1 MQFPTVRRA
10 FETLVRTLPPDEVTT
25 RGAEVDPRDG
35 GLAREDVEAI
45 WDAAVGAYETGLYPA
60 LQVCVRRR
68 GQVVL
73 DRAIGH
79 LRGNAPDDPRDAH
92 RELATPRTLFNLF
105 SASKAV
111 TAMLV
116 HLLDERHLLH
126 LDDPV
131 AHYLPELGKHGKH
144 RITLRHVLTHRAGI
158 PQIPPELVDV
168 SLLSRPREILQLL
181 ADSKPRH
188 YAGRKLAYHALTGGF
203 VLGAV
208 IERVTGKDPRAF
220 LRDEIA
226 RPLGFDAFGFGVP
239 PHRLREVA
247 VNAFT
252 GPPLVPPFSTL
263 IKRALSVEIHEAVRL
278 TNDPRFLDAIV
289 PAGNICASANEASRF
304 MQLLLDGGTLDG
316 VRVFDPRTIRR
327 AIAEDSYLEVDLT
340 LGLPIR
346 YSMGFM
352 LGARVASLY
361 GLETTRAFGHL
372 GFTNIMM
379 WADPERDVAVAVMT
393 SGKPVLSAGLLRTL
407 WLPQVIARRCPRDW
421 GGGRDSCLRGDAS
434 RRVVG

>member
-1 MQFPTVRRA
+1 MQFPSVRRA
-10 FETLVRTLPPDEVTT
+10 FETLVRTLPPEQVTT
-25 RGAEVDPRDG
+25 IGEEADPREG

-45 WDAAVGAYETGLYPA
+45 WSAAVGAYESGLYPA
-60 LQVCVRRR
+60 LQLCLRRR
-68 GQVVL
+68 GKVMI

-79 LRGNAPDDPRDAH
+79 LRGNAPDDPPDAY

-111 TAMLV
+111 TAMLI
-116 HLLDERHLLH
+116 HLLDERRLIH

-131 AHYLPELGKHGKH
+131 AHYLPEFGKHGKH

-158 PQIPPELVDV
+158 PQIPAEYVDV
-168 SLLSRPREILQLL
+168 DLLAHPDRILQLL
-181 ADSKPRH
+181 SDSKPYH

-208 IERVTGKDPRAF
+208 IERVTGKDARAF
-220 LRDEIA
+220 LRDEVL
-226 RPLGFDAFGFGVP
+226 RPLKFDAFEYGVP
-239 PHRLREVA
+239 PARLHDVA

-252 GPPLVPPFSTL
+252 GPTPVPPFSGL
-263 IKRALSVEIHEAVRL
+263 IRRALGIEMRSGVRMS
-278 TNDPRFLDAIV
+278 NDPRFLHAIV
-289 PAGNICASANEASRF
+289 PAGNICASANETSRF
-304 MQLLLDGGTLDG
+304 MQLLLDGGALDG
-316 VRVFDPRTIRR
+316 VRVFDNRTIQR

-361 GLETTRAFGHL
+361 GLETTRVFGHL
-372 GFTNIMM
+372 GFTMVMM
-379 WADPERDVAVAVMT
+379 WADPERDISVAITT
-393 SGKPVLSAGLLRTL
+393 SGKPVMSAGMLRTL

-421 GGGRDSCLRGDAS
+421 GRGGA
-434 RRVVG
+434 